1 MNAAAKLFLSASSL
15 CLMFMGGQTSAQSAS
30 NVSVKDIVARLT
42 ENNRKRSQ
50 LLRAYTGQREYHLLY
65 TGFPGRRE
73 ADLVVDVKYEAPA
86 SKDFTV
92 VSETGSHLIINRVFK
107 RLLESEKEATDEKN
121 QARTA
126 LDDTNYEF
134 ELLGQEP
141 LEGRAAYIL
150 KVEPKIDNKYLY
162 RGKVWIDAADY
173 ALAKIEAEPAKRPSF
188 WISRTEIHHSYQ
200 KIGDFWLPVQNESST
215 EVRLGGHALLSIHYR
230 DYKVSSASSHAIL
243 PKSAEEKSE
252 AATAH

>member
-1 MNAAAKLFLSASSL
+1 MSTAPRLFLSAFLL
-15 CLMFMGGQTSAQSAS
+15 CAMFMGVQTGAQPAG
-30 NVSVKDIVARLT
+30 NVSVKEIVARLA

-50 LLRAYTGQREYHLLY
+50 LLRSYTGQREYHLLY

-73 ADLVVDVKYEAPA
+73 ADLVVDVKFEAPA
-86 SKDFTV
+86 SKDFKV
-92 VSETGSHLIINRVFK
+92 VSETGSHLIVNRVFK
-107 RLLESEKEATDEKN
+107 RLLESEKEASDEKN

-141 LEGRAAYIL
+141 VEGRAAYIL
-150 KVEPKIDNKYLY
+150 KVEPKVDNKYLY
-162 RGKVWIDAADY
+162 RGKVWIDATDY

-230 DYKVSSASSHAIL
+230 DYKVSSVSTQAIS
-243 PKSAEEKSE
+243 PKAAEEKGE
-252 AATAH
+252 AAIAH